1 MPPKFDYPKKF
12 AHLPEDVPFGEHFA
26 ILQCKSIYIP
36 GDERSRTNPGHGYP
50 ASSEDCW
57 EYHVYENRQKW
68 QEAIEYKTIQGEK
81 FVPIHA
87 NRPKVE
93 KRVFVE
99 TTLEPGKQ

>member
-26 ILQCKSIYIP
+26 ILQCKSIYTP

-50 ASSEDCW
+50 ERWEDCW
-57 EYHVYENRQKW
+57 EYEVYENREKW
-68 QEAIEYKTIQGEK
+68 EQAIEYKTLKNEK

-87 NRPKVE
+87 NRPVVE
-93 KRVFVE
+93 KKVAVSV
-99 TTLEPGKQ
+99 TVLPS